1 MILFFVGVIVGLPA
15 AAADGGSDPYAIW
28 WSPSL
33 ELDSLDQIEARLERL
48 LWPDHPEWRLEVRV
62 SESSAAQQ
70 RDEIAR
76 SCADLLRMERALG
89 VDIDPLK
96 PSLWI
101 RHRARCR
108 ALEHLGEAAPARES
122 FVRDFGL
129 NGAAID
135 VLPVLIEPG
144 YVCGVMCALHD
155 LNEKGM
161 SWRDY
166 WVGEHEDFMQSGLRF
181 LVTDADL
188 KENVFRFDVRSDQ
201 QMDVE
206 TIAAWMRI
214 HILARADF
222 TGDGVEDLLVLVD
235 HELKLA
241 RRSGS
246 ALHVLTRDAAGDVL
260 RVIDPEGYLCP
271 TSQHVCD

>member
-1 MILFFVGVIVGLPA
+1 M
-15 AAADGGSDPYAIW
+15 
-28 WSPSL
+28 
-33 ELDSLDQIEARLERL
+33 
-48 LWPDHPEWRLEVRV
+48 
-62 SESSAAQQ
+62 
-70 RDEIAR
+70 
-76 SCADLLRMERALG
+76 
-89 VDIDPLK
+89 
-96 PSLWI
+96 
-101 RHRARCR
+101 
-108 ALEHLGEAAPARES
+108 
-122 FVRDFGL
+122 
-129 NGAAID
+129 
-135 VLPVLIEPG
+135 LIEPG

-246 ALHVLTRDAAGDVL
+246 ALHVLTRDVAGDVL

-271 TSQHVCD
+271 ESQYVCE